1 MVFGLRIGF
10 ACLALLALSFG
21 GLGCDSSPKGPSDKC
36 EKVDCDD
43 GNPCTEDDCDP
54 ETGCVNTPA
63 DVESLC
69 GDDNPC
75 TADSCDPA
83 TGCVNDGAGVTG
95 DCDDGDPC
103 STDDACQGD
112 GTCAGGG
119 PADCD
124 DGNPCTYDS
133 CHPALGCVH
142 DGTGETGFCD
152 DNSVC
157 TEDDIC
163 QGDAA
168 GTCLGTDISANCDDS
183 DPCTADVC
191 DPVGGCSHSVEGVDA
206 ACDDGD
212 PCTAA
217 DVCQGDGSCAGSMPT
232 DCDDSN
238 ECTADSCD
246 QDSGC
251 VHDGAGITSDCDDG
265 NACTVGDFCRGD
277 EAGNCAGIFIDLM
290 DCDDS
295 NICTV
300 DTCDA
305 QLGCVHDGSGI
316 VSACDDGD
324 ACTSG
329 DTCAGDAAGS
339 CAGGGA
345 TDCDDGNDCTADAC
359 DPASGCL
366 HDGSGILVACDDG
379 SVCTIDDACAGDQA
393 GTCSGTDITAAQC
406 NDGNACTADS
416 CDPVDGCENELIA
429 SHACYPSIVVDYP
442 LRGATIQGNLG
453 NQVVTVT
460 GTVSSGA
467 GPITSF
473 TLNGVDV
480 PLAGDGSFSQAV
492 ATDVGGNTLV
502 FEATDSM
509 DSWKKRV
516 QAFLWS
522 SAYSKPTV
530 PMNGMVDPG
539 MGIWLSQQILDDGDH
554 SLPVNDFATIF
565 ELVLGGIDPNSFFD
579 PDDPIASEAGYNIYL
594 TGMNFGGTSAGLQSM
609 NGGMHVTAVIS
620 DITGSLFFDCPCG
633 FPCGCWWTGGD
644 SNGGLSMN
652 SLVVQADVLLSVRP
666 DHTLLVD
673 VANSIT
679 SINGLSIWSDDLWTD
694 FLLSIVMVFIQDQ
707 LVSGLEDELN
717 SQLVSELAPMLEDA
731 LSALAIAESFD
742 LPKLDGSG
750 DVISIDL
757 ITDFAHTA
765 FDPAGGEVGLRAA
778 AYTTPAVAFDNL
790 GVPMRV
796 GCGAG
801 SQTMVVPGSY
811 PFELVLADD
820 TLNSLFYA
828 AWSGGLL
835 EFPIP
840 EAMLGDV
847 DLEQFGITDLSLT
860 LSGMLAPTAADCGAG
875 GELKIF
881 MGDLSLLASM
891 NFSGVPMD
899 IIVWASATMGL
910 ELTASNSQI
919 DITITAIDGIE
930 TEIDVVQDELVGLI
944 LLIGDGFEQLLV
956 DALMGALNGGQLASI
971 PLPEMDLSDAVG
983 LPPGTAVIALDPQD
997 VSRQGGNTIISGD
1010 LQ

>member
-1 MVFGLRIGF
+1 MVAGLRIGF

-21 GLGCDSSPKGPSDKC
+21 GLGCDSSTKGPSDKC
-36 EKVDCDD
+36 ENVDCDD
-43 GNPCTEDDCDP
+43 ANPCTEDACDP
-54 ETGCVNTPA
+54 ETGCSNPPV

-83 TGCVNDGAGVTG
+83 TGCVNDGSGLSG

-103 STDDACQGD
+103 TSGEACQGD
-112 GTCAGGG
+112 GICAGGE
-119 PADCD
+119 PADCGD
-124 DGNPCTYDS
+124 ENPCTYDS

-157 TEDDIC
+157 TEEDIC

-168 GTCLGTDISANCDDS
+168 GTCQGTDISDNCDDG
-183 DPCTADVC
+183 DPCTDDNC

-212 PCTAA
+212 PCTAS
-217 DVCQGDGSCAGSMPT
+217 DICQGDGTCAGSTPT
-232 DCDDSN
+232 DCDDDN
-238 ECTADSCD
+238 DCTADSCD
-246 QDSGC
+246 SDSGC
-251 VHDGAGITSDCDDG
+251 LHDGSGITTNCDDG

-277 EAGNCAGIFIDLM
+277 AAGTCAGIFIDLM
-290 DCDDS
+290 DCDDG
-295 NICTV
+295 NFCTV

-316 VSACDDGD
+316 AGACDDGD

-339 CAGGGA
+339 CVGGAA
-345 TDCDDGNDCTADAC
+345 TDCDDGNECTADAC

-366 HDGSGILVACDDG
+366 HDGSGIQVACDDD
-379 SVCTIDDACAGDQA
+379 SVCTIDDVCAGDLA

-406 NDGNACTADS
+406 GDGNSCTADS

-442 LRGATIQGNLG
+442 PRGATIQGSLVNR
-453 NQVVTVT
+453 VVTVT

-522 SAYSKPTV
+522 STYSKPTV
-530 PMNGMVDPG
+530 PMVGVVDPG

-565 ELVLGGIDPNSFFD
+565 EVVLNNLDLNSFFD
-579 PDDPIASEAGYNIYL
+579 PNTPIASEQGYNIYINSMSMGGATANL
-594 TGMNFGGTSAGLQSM
+594 TAV
-609 NGGMHVTAVIS
+609 NGGMRVNASMNNVVG
-620 DITGSLFFDCPCG
+620 DLFFDCTCTW
-633 FPCGCWWTGGD
+633 CTCWLAGGD
-644 SNGGLSMN
+644 SGGGMSLSSIN
-652 SLVVQADVLLSVRP
+652 IAADVLLSVNP
-666 DHTLLVD
+666 NHTLNVTIQNA
-673 VANSIT
+673 VT
-679 SINGLSIWSDDLWTD
+679 SISGLDIWADDGWTN
-694 FLLSIVMVFIQDQ
+694 FLIGIIWVFIEDG
-707 LVSGLEDELN
+707 LVADLEAELN
-717 SQLVSELAPMLEDA
+717 SQLTGQLEPMLEDA
-731 LSALAIAESFD
+731 LSALAFNMSFD

-750 DVISIDL
+750 DVIPVNL
-757 ITDFAHTA
+757 VTDFSYIA
-765 FDPAGGEVGLRAA
+765 FDPAGGEIGERAA
-778 AYTTPAVAFDNL
+778 AYTDPAVAYDNL
-790 GVPMRV
+790 GVPLRV

-801 SQTMVVPGSY
+801 GQIMIVPGAY

-820 TLNSLFYA
+820 TLNTLFYA
-828 AWSGGLL
+828 AWNGGLL
-835 EFPIP
+835 DFPIP
-840 EAMLGDV
+840 AAMLGDV
-847 DLEQFGITDLSLT
+847 DLEQFGITDLSLN
-860 LSGMLAPTAADCGAG
+860 LSGMLAPTAADCGPG

-899 IIVWASATMGL
+899 IIVWASASMGL
-910 ELTASNSQI
+910 ELVASDGQI
-919 DITITAIDGIE
+919 AITITAIDSIE

-944 LLIGDGFEQLLV
+944 LLIGDGFEQLLI

-1010 LQ
+1010 LR